1 MMHDSI
7 ADAPWQP
14 SAPYA
19 GQPLH
24 CGNRWVCIC
33 VCICIC
39 ISIVFVFVFVYVFV
53 FVSYA
58 GQPLHCGDRWQII
71 NPLPKK
77 SGIFISLEAQIRSI
91 YVLYIFGSARIIFT
105 PRNGETAKNS
115 VSQSFG
121 HRHNCL
127 SCRVSLMG
135 FFMNFLH
142 MNVYLIQFVQLFILF
157 QHNHQLNEKES
168 CHCIHSRDLLLPLK
182 CCQNAACQGSSSLPF
197 FLLLCHSFCVCNCQ
211 CRCLCHCHCL
221 PRIFYIQR
229 QR

>member
-39 ISIVFVFVFVYVFV
+39 ISIVFVFVFVYIFV

-115 VSQSFG
+115 VSQSFR

-127 SCRVSLMG
+127 SCRVSLMV
-135 FFMNFLH
+135 FFYEFSTYERLSNSICSTFH
-142 MNVYLIQFVQLFILF
+142 PFPAQSSAQW
-157 QHNHQLNEKES
+157 EGE
-168 CHCIHSRDLLLPLK
+168 LPLYSFPRSSITSQMLSE
-182 CCQNAACQGSSSLPF
+182 CCLPRFIVIAFFSSSL
-197 FLLLCHSFCVCNCQ
+197 S
-211 CRCLCHCHCL
+211 
-221 PRIFYIQR
+221 
-229 QR
+229 